1 MLMSIVRPVRH
12 AGQFAYEF
20 MRRKYVVKSQ
30 EVELRCLICKSIRF
44 LIKVKKGLSLGIK
57 PRL

>member
-1 MLMSIVRPVRH
+1 MLMSIVRPIRH
-12 AGQFAYEF
+12 AGQYAYEF

-30 EVELRCLICKSIRF
+30 KVELRRLICKSIRF
-44 LIKVKKGLSLGIK
+44 LIKAKQGLLLGIK